1 MKKKSIRI
9 RLTFYIV
16 LLLTCVCILLTAL
29 SIYNANQSFV
39 VPFLFEETETDSRE
53 ERASVDSGES
63 YFYMLPEETSSQA
76 EEGSI
81 VITQARRD
89 FNIYSIG
96 IMAAVI
102 IGGGIMSY
110 FLLGRALKPLRRL
123 SGEIGQITENEL
135 SQHIDGISSQDEIGS
150 LADSFNR
157 MLERLDK
164 SFSEQKRFSSD
175 AAHELKTPLAVIKT
189 NIDVLRLDETPEP
202 EEYEKT
208 LTVIERQLKRMM
220 TLVDNLF
227 AMTAQHS
234 YDFNDT
240 VDFDRMFR
248 DIIAELTPRIRE
260 KNLEINLHHSG
271 FHTIANSVMLTRA
284 FSNLV
289 ENAVKYNIEG
299 GRIDISTESED
310 KRYVI
315 TIADNGIGIPPEK
328 LENIFKP
335 FYRADESRSGTD
347 GAGLGLAIASEIITT
362 HGGTIS
368 ARSQDGQTVF
378 TVMLPII

>member
-1 MKKKSIRI
+1 
-9 RLTFYIV
+9 
-16 LLLTCVCILLTAL
+16 
-29 SIYNANQSFV
+29 
-39 VPFLFEETETDSRE
+39 
-53 ERASVDSGES
+53 
-63 YFYMLPEETSSQA
+63 
-76 EEGSI
+76 
-81 VITQARRD
+81 
-89 FNIYSIG
+89 
-96 IMAAVI
+96 
-102 IGGGIMSY
+102 
-110 FLLGRALKPLRRL
+110 
-123 SGEIGQITENEL
+123 
-135 SQHIDGISSQDEIGS
+135 
-150 LADSFNR
+150 
-157 MLERLDK
+157 
-164 SFSEQKRFSSD
+164 
-175 AAHELKTPLAVIKT
+175 
-189 NIDVLRLDETPEP
+189 
-202 EEYEKT
+202 
-208 LTVIERQLKRMM
+208 MM

-271 FHTIANSVMLTRA
+271 FHITANSVMLTRA

-335 FYRADESRSGTD
+335 FYRADESRSGTE

>member
-1 MKKKSIRI
+1 MKILANKDIRNLFLAVSVI
-9 RLTFYIV
+9 WAAS
-16 LLLTCVCILLTAL
+16 LLLAQGFLWLRYQRLSLCLLFIFLLAAAAIWVVCC
-29 SIYNANQSFV
+29 
-39 VPFLFEETETDSRE
+39 
-53 ERASVDSGES
+53 S
-63 YFYMLPEETSSQA
+63 YFKKQNKIMEQAVSQINVYLDGDSNA
-76 EEGSI
+76 RIECDSEGELYRLFHS
-81 VITQARRD
+81 V
-89 FNIYSIG
+89 NSL
-96 IMAAVI
+96 AAV
-102 IGGGIMSY
+102 
-110 FLLGRALKPLRRL
+110 LNAHAD
-123 SGEIGQITENEL
+123 NEL
-135 SQHIDGISSQDEIGS
+135 REKEFLKNTISDISHQ
-150 LADSFNR
+150 
-157 MLERLDK
+157 
-164 SFSEQKRFSSD
+164 
-175 AAHELKTPLAVIKT
+175 LKTPLAVIKT

-315 TIADNGIGIPPEK
+315 TIADNGIGIPSEK

-347 GAGLGLAIASEIITT
+347 GAGLGLAIASEIITA

-368 ARSQDGQTVF
+368 ARSQEGQTVF